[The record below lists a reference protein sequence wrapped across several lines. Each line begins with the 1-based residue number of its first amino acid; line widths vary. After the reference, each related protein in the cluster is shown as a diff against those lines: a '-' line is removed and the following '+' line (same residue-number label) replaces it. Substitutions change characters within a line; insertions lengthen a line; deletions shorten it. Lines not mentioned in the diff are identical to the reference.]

1 MAGNNYLRKASEKI
15 TSAAADL
22 KFKVES
28 GATSVRDTLL
38 DGVDS
43 SIAAAKKTYS
53 VVTGTIAAFTYAG
66 VAVAMVVAPIP
77 VMVGVAVLLFM
88 EFSIDAEKAGIE
100 SSLKNT
106 KKKREFERLTS
117 LLKKHGRI
125 PAVSLIETDFIKMEI
140 NSQAG
145 LADGEILQ
153 GQYKSRKLSDLDD
166 EAIQQL
172 IQYAPPGGTA
182 ELISAYSTFQKTK
195 GKQ

>member
-1 MAGNNYLRKASEKI
+1 MGGNHYFSKASEKI
-15 TSAAADL
+15 TSTAADL
-22 KFKVES
+22 KFRVES
-28 GATSVRDTLL
+28 SATSVRDTLL
-38 DGVDS
+38 DSVDS

-53 VVTGTIAAFTYAG
+53 AVTGTMVAFTYAG
-66 VAVAMVVAPIP
+66 VAVAAVAAPLP
-77 VMVGVAVLLFM
+77 VMVGIAVLLFM

-125 PAVSLIETDFIKMEI
+125 PAVSLIETDFIRMEI

-153 GQYKSRKLSDLDD
+153 GQYKSRKLSELDD
-166 EAIQQL
+166 EAIQLL
-172 IQYAPPGGTA
+172 IQYAPHDGIA
-182 ELISAYSTFQKTK
+182 ELISAYFTFQKTK

>member
-1 MAGNNYLRKASEKI
+1 MGENNYFSKASEKI
-15 TSAAADL
+15 TSTAADL

-28 GATSVRDTLL
+28 SATSVRDTLL
-38 DGVDS
+38 DSVDS

-53 VVTGTIAAFTYAG
+53 AVTGTIVAFTYAG
-66 VAVAMVVAPIP
+66 VAVAAVAAPIP
-77 VMVGVAVLLFM
+77 VMVGIAVLLVM
-88 EFSIDAEKAGIE
+88 EFSIDVEKAGIE

-125 PAVSLIETDFIKMEI
+125 PAVSLIETEFIKMEI

-153 GQYKSRKLSDLDD
+153 GQYKSRKLSELDD
-166 EAIQQL
+166 EAIQLL
-172 IQYAPPGGTA
+172 IQYAPHDGTA

-195 GKQ
+195 GNQ